1 MKVQTESFHLNGHIL
16 GFRLHTQTLESP
28 YKTPSN
34 TLAVKGLSE
43 KEMVQ
48 IYFCRKHGSKSLIKM
63 RLKPW
68 NRFGKLGQLH
78 FQLPTVM
85 N

>member
-43 KEMVQ
+43 KEMGNTWYKFTFAVNMV
-48 IYFCRKHGSKSLIKM
+48 RNPSIKM
-63 RLKPW
+63 PLKPW
-68 NRFGKLGQLH
+68 NRFAKLGELY
-78 FQLPTVM
+78 F
-85 N
+85 